1 MATAIESSGRFGAA
15 ALQDFRNA
23 LDRALAEADADE
35 RLGPLLGATRLRLRF
50 EFTDTGLE
58 LNVAAGEGDRNLT
71 WAFGDAEW
79 RAQLELAMETPIA
92 NRFLQGS
99 ESIAI
104 AIARGQ
110 VRLSGGSR
118 AALRYLPATRLLAGP
133 YRRVVERDFPD
144 LLVA

>member
-1 MATAIESSGRFGAA
+1 MASATVSVSNLSE
-15 ALQDFRNA
+15 QFRNA
-23 LDRALAEADADE
+23 LDMALTEADADE
-35 RLGPLLGATRLRLRF
+35 RLGPLLRATQLRLRF

-58 LNVAAGEGDRNLT
+58 LNVAAGEGGRNLR
-71 WAFGDAEW
+71 WAFGGADWPA
-79 RAQLELAMETPIA
+79 RLELAMATPIA

-104 AIARGQ
+104 AIARGE

-118 AALRYLPATRLLAGP
+118 VALRYLPATRLLAGP
-133 YRRVVERDFPD
+133 YRRVVERDFPE